1 MTNYEDL
8 KLEQQI
14 ALELSIKKSLPMK
27 EAISEAVALLIF
39 DSEAGNKK
47 ECAVIQVDYSDKTW
61 IFESFKSKE
70 ELYERYVDDE
80 LDYEGFRDELWNQG
94 FCERDQDT
102 YILVRFEV

>member
-1 MTNYEDL
+1 MTNYDEL
-8 KLEQQI
+8 KLEQQV

-27 EAISEAVALLIF
+27 EAILEAVALLNF
-39 DSEAGNKK
+39 DSVAENKTG
-47 ECAVIQVDYSDKTW
+47 CAVIQVGYSDKTW

-80 LDYEGFRDELWNQG
+80 LDCEGFRDELWNEG
-94 FCERDQDT
+94 SCERDQDT